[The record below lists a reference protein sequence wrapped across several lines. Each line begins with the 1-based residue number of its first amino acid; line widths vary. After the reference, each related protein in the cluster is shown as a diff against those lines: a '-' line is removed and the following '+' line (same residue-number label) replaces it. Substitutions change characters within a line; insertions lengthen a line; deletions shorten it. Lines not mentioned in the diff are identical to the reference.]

1 MGKIAGWF
9 YQIYAWLIVYPLS
22 WVFTIMAAILSS
34 VFSLMGMANMANRYV
49 AGTWARLILWITPA
63 RVHIVGAEN
72 IDPDESYVIICNHQ
86 STYDIFVL
94 YGWFPLQFRW
104 VMKMELRKM
113 PFVGPACHR
122 LGHVFVDRSNKNVA
136 NASIEEAKRRL
147 PEGVSV
153 VFFPEGTRGKGDEL
167 LRFKRGAFNMARD
180 MNWPLLPVSI
190 QGADKVMPAKSLK
203 ILPGRIKMTI
213 HAPISR
219 EQVQETPMKE
229 LMKESRATIARGADA
244 VS

>member
-1 MGKIAGWF
+1 MGKVAEWF
-9 YQIYAWLIVYPLS
+9 YQIYAWLVVYPLS
-22 WVFTIMAAILSS
+22 WVFTIIAAILSN

-49 AGTWARLILWITPA
+49 AGNWARLILWITPA
-63 RVHIVGAEN
+63 SVQIVGAEN
-72 IDPDESYVIICNHQ
+72 LDKDESYVIICNHQ

-104 VMKMELRKM
+104 VMKMELRRM
-113 PFVGPACHR
+113 PFVGSACYR
-122 LGHVFVDRSNKNVA
+122 LGHVFVDRSNKDAA
-136 NASIEEAKRRL
+136 NASIEEAKRRI

-153 VFFPEGTRGKGDEL
+153 LFFPEGTRGKGDQL

-190 QGADKVMPAKSLK
+190 QGADKVMPAKGLK

-219 EQVQETPMKE
+219 EQVQEKRIKE
-229 LMKESRATIARGADA
+229 LIQETRETIATGANPA
-244 VS
+244 S